1 MGGSMSDR
9 VKLILL
15 ISWGLFLLSVIVV
28 IWRTP

>member
-1 MGGSMSDR
+1 MGGSMSDT